1 MSSSENGLN
10 DTLCF
15 DAMRVIYA
23 ELDSIDFIYILRM
36 LKSSF
41 VLKFQSLVLD
51 FVDKMSHFLMIFCRD
66 RIQPSRLKSLALS
79 EHSLT
84 YSVTVR
90 SADLA
95 PSSFLWREFR
105 LSR

>member
-1 MSSSENGLN
+1 MSYSENGLN

-15 DAMRVIYA
+15 NAMRVVYA
-23 ELDSIDFIYILRM
+23 ELHSIDFIYILRM

-41 VLKFQSLVLD
+41 VLKFQSPLLD
-51 FVDKMSHFLMIFCRD
+51 FVNEMSHSLMILYCD

-95 PSSFLWREFR
+95 PSSSLWRDFR